1 MTRPLNWIDLAVWK
15 SLPKIES
22 NSYRYKTEFYL
33 RFLNGEKEK
42 KWSEKKR
49 ESGPMRELLLCF
61 FFLSFWAILLCVM
74 WETLLFFR
82 AVIRNKTNGL
92 LRRKTISSG
101 NIFFFFG
108 SSTIEFLSD
117 GTKLFR
123 RNKSNTVGGPMYVG
137 RNPNSLF
144 GWVLYRN

>member
-1 MTRPLNWIDLAVWK
+1 MTRTLNWIDLAVWK

-101 NIFFFFG
+101 NIFSDHPQLNFSPMEQNFFG
-108 SSTIEFLSD
+108 
-117 GTKLFR
+117 GTSPTR
-123 RNKSNTVGGPMYVG
+123 WGGPMYVG

>member
-101 NIFFFFG
+101 KFFFRIIHNWI
-108 SSTIEFLSD
+108 SL
-117 GTKLFR
+117 R
-123 RNKSNTVGGPMYVG
+123 WNKTFSAEQVQHGGGPHVCRKESEFTFRLG
-137 RNPNSLF
+137 II
-144 GWVLYRN
+144 